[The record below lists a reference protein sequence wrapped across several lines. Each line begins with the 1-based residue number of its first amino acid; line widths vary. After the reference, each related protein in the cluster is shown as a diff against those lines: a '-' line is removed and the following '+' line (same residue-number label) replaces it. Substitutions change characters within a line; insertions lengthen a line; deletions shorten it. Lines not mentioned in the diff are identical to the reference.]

1 MSVEKEKISKEEE
14 DLISLQEKDVII
26 DNNDI
31 KIEEATIDQL
41 IDIIKSFTNHNNP
54 ISISKKAELV
64 KALFYKKLNG
74 SSDKIENENVD
85 TKEEIFKEFFN
96 EYRKQKNNF
105 RKEVEKKESEN
116 LEIKKEIINEIK
128 ELTSEVELEKNTF
141 KKFRSLQKKWNNTG
155 YVSLSQKNEIW
166 QMYNHYTEVF
176 YDYLKLNKDLR
187 DIDFKKNLD
196 QKTKICIR
204 AEKLKSLK
212 SLNEM
217 HTRLQDLHEEWKNTG
232 PVNKESRDGIWIRF
246 QEASR
251 KINKKRNDHFLEI
264 KKNDAKKIENK
275 NNICFEIDKLSKQE
289 FKSHKE
295 CLQAIEQFDLLSKKW
310 KSHGR
315 VSIKE
320 NKKCWQKFQ
329 LSVNSFYNN
338 KNNFYK
344 SRKENLKNIIEE
356 KSRLCEEAEKITK
369 NQDWNTTSK
378 KYIKLQ
384 QDWKKT
390 GFIKG
395 KINDNLW
402 KKFKKSCDNFFHA
415 RKEFYKE
422 SDKEKKKN
430 LKAKTDI
437 LLLISKFKK
446 SKKPLD
452 DIQFIKDKCEQWN
465 KLEKSPNSF
474 QIDKE
479 FKLAC
484 KKVVSNLDLEKQEIE
499 NEKFLIHTTL
509 IKNNKDQVN
518 KEKSII
524 KEKIDDKNKEIILF
538 ENNKSFFV
546 GNKGKNPLLEQ
557 IENNISNLFEEITL
571 LKNKLKILNRI

>member
-31 KIEEATIDQL
+31 KTEEATIDQL

-232 PVNKESRDGIWIRF
+232 PVNKESRDGMWIRF

-275 NNICFEIDKLSKQE
+275 NNICLEIDKLSKQE

-295 CLQAIEQFDLLSKKW
+295 CLQAIEQCDLLSKKW

-329 LSVNSFYNN
+329 LSVNSFHKN

-344 SRKENLKNIIEE
+344 SRKENLKNIIEA
-356 KSRLCEEAEKITK
+356 KSRLCEEAEKIKK

-378 KYIKLQ
+378 KYIKLLEKN
-384 QDWKKT
+384 W
-390 GFIKG
+390 
-395 KINDNLW
+395 
-402 KKFKKSCDNFFHA
+402 
-415 RKEFYKE
+415 FYKR
-422 SDKEKKKN
+422 
-430 LKAKTDI
+430 
-437 LLLISKFKK
+437 
-446 SKKPLD
+446 
-452 DIQFIKDKCEQWN
+452 
-465 KLEKSPNSF
+465 
-474 QIDKE
+474 
-479 FKLAC
+479 
-484 KKVVSNLDLEKQEIE
+484 
-499 NEKFLIHTTL
+499 
-509 IKNNKDQVN
+509 
-518 KEKSII
+518 
-524 KEKIDDKNKEIILF
+524 KNK
-538 ENNKSFFV
+538 
-546 GNKGKNPLLEQ
+546 
-557 IENNISNLFEEITL
+557 
-571 LKNKLKILNRI
+571 